1 MVPKTPTGTLTQNT
15 AAPVDGGQQAAG
27 DQPDELPARPATW
40 LMPSAKP
47 RCSAGKASVR
57 IAAEFAISM
66 DPPTACSR
74 RQPISH
80 SAPWPPVNGSK
91 DSRMDATVKTTKP
104 EL

>member
-1 MVPKTPTGTLTQNT
+1 LTQNT
-15 AAPVDGGQQAAG
+15 QRQSMAASRPPATS
-27 DQPDELPARPATW
+27 PTNMPARPATW
-40 LMPSAKP
+40 FVPSAKP

-91 DSRMDATVKTTKP
+91 ESRMDATVKTTKP